1 MWNPYYFN
9 GGIAVHGLASVPSY
23 PASHGCARI
32 PMDIAE
38 YFPTLVTKGEAIY
51 VVGTP
56 KQPGDEY
63 VGPYTPPPPPKTTT
77 TTKPPKTTTTKPGKN
92 PPKSTTTVPHKPPT
106 TVKHPPTTTQPKTP
120 TT

>member
-1 MWNPYYFN
+1 MYNPYYFN

-32 PMDIAE
+32 PLAIAE
-38 YFPTLVTKGEAIY
+38 YFPTLVSKGEAVY

-56 KQPGDEY
+56 KQRGSGY
-63 VGPYTPPPPPKTTT
+63 VGPYRPPPTTT
-77 TTKPPKTTTTKPGKN
+77 TTAPKTTTTKPH
-92 PPKSTTTVPHKPPT
+92 PTT
-106 TVKHPPTTTQPKTP
+106 TVKHQTSTTLPKTTTTKPHPTTTGSP